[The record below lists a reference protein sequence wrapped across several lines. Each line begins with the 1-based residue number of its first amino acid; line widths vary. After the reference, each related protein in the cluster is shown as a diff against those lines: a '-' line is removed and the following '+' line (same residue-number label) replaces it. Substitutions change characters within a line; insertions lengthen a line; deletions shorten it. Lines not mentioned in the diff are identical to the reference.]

1 MLETIGRLI
10 SAMVMPLAMFLSEKF
25 ADRFGQQQSLAGR
38 VVIQSLIFI
47 VTLLP
52 IALVVLIVS
61 MLLLS
66 GLRLL
71 FGAN

>member
-1 MLETIGRLI
+1 MW
-10 SAMVMPLAMFLSEKF
+10 MVMPLATLLSEKF
-25 ADRFGQQQSLAGR
+25 ADRFGHQQSPTGR

-52 IALVVLIVS
+52 TACVVLTGS

-66 GLRLL
+66 SVHIL
-71 FGAN
+71 FGAH